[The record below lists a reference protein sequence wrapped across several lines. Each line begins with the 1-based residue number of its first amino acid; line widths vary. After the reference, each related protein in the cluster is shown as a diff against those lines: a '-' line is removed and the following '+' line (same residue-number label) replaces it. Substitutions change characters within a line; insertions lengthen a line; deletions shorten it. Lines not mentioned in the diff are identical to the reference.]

1 MYNAIDGIIWEADA
15 DTLHFS
21 RVAGGVDDI
30 LGYSADD
37 WLSQPDFW
45 QSKLHPEDADWV
57 IKACVAASR
66 KREPHRLTYRMV
78 AADGRAVWLQ
88 DNVRVRVHGDSATLT
103 GIMIDVTEL
112 VEQRRELT
120 ALNQQNARFRA
131 LHDLLPVAIWEEDW
145 TGIFEMLRDL
155 KAQGV
160 RDIHAHLRQT
170 PDFVETALAQ
180 LKILSVNN
188 AAVEMFR
195 AEDAQELIR
204 RSCEVFQA
212 DRPDSVFLAALDA
225 ILHGEHELE
234 GMNRLRCLDGE
245 PLHVMYRIALP
256 DIEERAPRV
265 VICEMDVSAA
275 HRAQERFE
283 LVSRATTDV
292 ISDWDILTG
301 QLWWNENLRTTFGHD
316 PAGAFAHV
324 DGWQAQLHPEDADRV
339 INGLHEMFEGT
350 GRTWKDAYRFLRA
363 DGSIA
368 RVLDQGF
375 VLRDDDGKAV
385 RMVGSMA
392 DVTRARETEA
402 SLRQSQKLEAIGQ
415 LTGGVAHDFNNLLT
429 IVLGNADLLAENLA
443 DRDDLRAMAEM
454 AVDAAERGAE
464 LTSRL
469 LAFAR
474 QQPLAPV
481 VTDLNGAIRSMEPLL
496 RHSLSEAVEIDVA
509 LRDDL
514 WLTEVDPGQV
524 ETALLNLALNARD
537 AMPAGGRMTI
547 ETANTRVDAE
557 TAELVGIAE
566 GGFVVVAVTDTGT
579 GMARD
584 VLERVLEPFF
594 TTKGKG
600 SGLGLPMAYGFVRQ
614 SGGNLKIYSELGE
627 GTSVKLYFPRS
638 DADGICA
645 PQDAEP
651 ASAQR
656 GCEHVLVVEDNA
668 LVRDHVVAMLR
679 SFGYRVSEAENAAT
693 ALELLSATDDIALL
707 FTDIVMPGGMN
718 GRELAEAALGLRPDL
733 RVLYTSGYTENAI
746 VHHGRLDP
754 GVDLLSKPYRRQ
766 DLARKLRTVLDRAGT
781 AKR

>member
-1 MYNAIDGIIWEADA
+1 MYNSIDGIIWEADA

-37 WLSQPDFW
+37 WLSKPDFW
-45 QSKLHPEDADWV
+45 QSKLHPDDADWV
-57 IKACVAASR
+57 IEACIEASR
-66 KREPHRLTYRMV
+66 KREAHRLTYRMV

-131 LHDLLPVAIWEEDW
+131 LHDLVPVAIWEEDW
-145 TGIFEMLRDL
+145 TGVFEVLRDL
-155 KAQGV
+155 KARGV
-160 RDIHAHLRQT
+160 QDIYAHARQA
-170 PDFVETALAQ
+170 PDFVETALAG
-180 LKILSVNN
+180 LEILSVNN

-195 AEDAQELIR
+195 AENAQELIR

-212 DRPDSVFLAALDA
+212 DHPDSVFLAAVDA
-225 ILHGEHELE
+225 ILHGVHELE
-234 GMNRLRCLDGE
+234 GMTRLRRLDGGA
-245 PLHVMYRIALP
+245 LHVMYRIALP

-292 ISDWDILTG
+292 ISDWDIRTG

-316 PAGAFAHV
+316 PAGSFVHV
-324 DGWQAQLHPEDADRV
+324 DGWKAQIHPEDSDRV

-350 GRTWKDAYRFLRA
+350 GRTWKDEYRFYHA

-375 VLRDDDGKAV
+375 VLRDEGGQAV

-392 DVTRARETEA
+392 DVTRERETEV
-402 SLRQSQKLEAIGQ
+402 SLRQAQKLEAVGQ
-415 LTGGVAHDFNNLLT
+415 LTGGVSHDFNNLLT
-429 IVLGNADLLAENLA
+429 IILGNAELLVESLT

-464 LTSRL
+464 LTGRL

-496 RHSLSEAVEIDVA
+496 RHSLSEAVEIDVT

-514 WLTEVDPGQV
+514 WPTEIDPGQF
-524 ETALLNLALNARD
+524 EAALLNLALNARD

-547 ETANTRVDAE
+547 ETANTWVDAE
-557 TAELVGIAE
+557 TAGQIEIAE
-566 GGFVVVAVTDTGT
+566 GGFVVVTVTDTGT
-579 GMARD
+579 GMTRD

-638 DADGICA
+638 DAGEIRV
-645 PQDAEP
+645 PQDAAP
-651 ASAQR
+651 TSVQG

-668 LVRDHVVAMLR
+668 LVREHVVAMLR

-693 ALELLSATDDIALL
+693 ALELLSAVDDIELL

-718 GRELAEAALGLRPDL
+718 GRDLAEAALRMRPDL

-746 VHHGRLDP
+746 VHQGRLYP
-754 GVDLLSKPYRRQ
+754 GVELLSKPYRRQ
-766 DLARKLRTVLDRAGT
+766 DLALKLRAVLDRGKADP
-781 AKR
+781 